1 MDTATKKQKLYAY
14 VDESGQDTDGKFF
27 IVGVVVTEENRDAV
41 LKELEAIE
49 EESGKHNVKW
59 HSARPQHR
67 EKYMTLVA
75 RSPLLKNQAFFDT
88 FAHTKQYIE
97 LSSFATAR
105 AILRKAE
112 ENYSASIF
120 VDGFNKR
127 ELEKF
132 EHGLKELRI
141 KKRKLRGV
149 RRDENNA
156 LIRFADAVCGL
167 VRDAGEGETAAEL
180 LKQLLRNGTLTAL

>member
-1 MDTATKKQKLYAY
+1 M
-14 VDESGQDTDGKFF
+14 DESGQDTDGKFF

-49 EESGKHNVKW
+49 EESGKHNIKW
-59 HSARPQHR
+59 HRARPQHR

-75 RSPLLKNQAFFDT
+75 RSSLLKNQAFFDT
-88 FAHTKQYIE
+88 FTLTKQYIE
-97 LSSFATAR
+97 MSSYATAR

-141 KKRKLRGV
+141 KKKKLRGV

-167 VRDAGEGETAAEL
+167 VRDAGEGASAAEL
-180 LKQLLRNGTLTAL
+180 LKLLMRNGTITAL

>member
-1 MDTATKKQKLYAY
+1 M
-14 VDESGQDTDGKFF
+14 DESGQDTDGKFF

-49 EESGKHNVKW
+49 EESGKHNIKW
-59 HSARPQHR
+59 HRARPQHR

-97 LSSFATAR
+97 MSSYATAR

-141 KKRKLRGV
+141 KKKKLRGV

-167 VRDAGEGETAAEL
+167 VRDAGEGASAAEL
-180 LKQLLRNGTLTAL
+180 LKLLMRNGTITAL